1 MGKEKGDQG
10 KPGETLVTSVSPRV
24 KIGRQGLIATD
35 DCS

>member
-10 KPGETLVTSVSPRV
+10 KTGEILVTSVTPLV